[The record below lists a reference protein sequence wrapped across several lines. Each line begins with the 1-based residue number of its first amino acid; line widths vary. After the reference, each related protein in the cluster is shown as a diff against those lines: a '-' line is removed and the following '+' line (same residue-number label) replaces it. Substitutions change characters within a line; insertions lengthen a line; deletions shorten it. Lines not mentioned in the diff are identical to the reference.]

1 MMKVW
6 FKCLKFAVSSP
17 PPPPPPCKEGRRK
30 LTEGFFFLI
39 DKYSKSFGGILIWNA
54 GSLKGSLALVSAA
67 ASLIKA
73 NIESDKI
80 YMDV

>member
-6 FKCLKFAVSSP
+6 FKCLKFAISFFIFFLVKKGEESW
-17 PPPPPPCKEGRRK
+17 RRD
-30 LTEGFFFLI
+30 FFLI
-39 DKYSKSFGGILIWNA
+39 DKYSKSFSGILIWNA